1 MQRASY
7 DWTLALESFCGKN
20 SIPIMTIHNC
30 KGVEYSAVYFVGLED
45 GAFWSFKSQP
55 DEDRCAFFVAISRA
69 KKYLMFTYCS
79 YRAKLK
85 FPRQSHREINE
96 FFELLQVPGVA
107 EIQEIHTQ

>member
-1 MQRASY
+1 MDSY
-7 DWTLALESFCGKN
+7 TVSYTHLGL
-20 SIPIMTIHNC
+20 
-30 KGVEYSAVYFVGLED
+30 EYSAVYFVGLED

-79 YRAKLK
+79 YRAKLR

-107 EIQEIHTQ
+107 EIQEIHTQYMKELIPQPCWGE